1 MSKSYSKIRHIQEAN
16 IALEQRRFS
25 QLLESKM
32 GDVKPL
38 IKEDAAAEAQVKNL
52 EAKVK
57 SGQVKADQGTMDK
70 IIDCIKNNNLSHLM
84 VLTSGAGTYALG
96 LIAVLMGSGVG
107 IPLGLAMSGMIMIIL
122 EMYLDEGGTG
132 VEEEVDALVK
142 CMGS

>member
-52 EAKVK
+52 EAKYK
-57 SGQVKADQGTMDK
+57 SGQLKADEGTMDK
-70 IIDCIKNNNLSHLM
+70 IINCIEQEGLTHLSI
-84 VLTSGAGTYALG
+84 LTTGAGAYALG
-96 LIAVLMGSGVG
+96 LIALCMGSGVG
-107 IPLGLAMSGMIMIIL
+107 APLGLAMAGMILIIL
-122 EMYLDEGGTG
+122 AGIGIEGEGVGDEVSRLMT
-132 VEEEVDALVK
+132 
-142 CMGS
+142 CMGA